1 MTETDGA
8 EQLNRFVADIDAS
21 NEIGRA
27 LKQAKNHNIPEDS
40 NATARATVATRG
52 YEHYNHLTPVDTPG
66 RHTSFN
72 PNDAADYRI
81 AEGWANEHIVARDK
95 RATSTL
101 RQHLGPMAL
110 SLKRKQ
116 LEELLGDEKVARII
130 GENANEDYAEWANFY
145 KVAARDNLLVQKAKA
160 GQLSKEERAHLINGI
175 VEDRAQFA
183 VEQLKKDNIK
193 DPLYHA
199 EISGLVAATAS
210 AEHESGEGLYEKSAE
225 ILAKKS
231 SDALRDY
238 EGGKGKN
245 LNTYVTSALNKLA
258 QTDEGFENARRIMYG
273 AAKIEA
279 ND

>member
-1 MTETDGA
+1 
-8 EQLNRFVADIDAS
+8 
-21 NEIGRA
+21 
-27 LKQAKNHNIPEDS
+27 
-40 NATARATVATRG
+40 
-52 YEHYNHLTPVDTPG
+52 
-66 RHTSFN
+66 
-72 PNDAADYRI
+72 
-81 AEGWANEHIVARDK
+81 
-95 RATSTL
+95 
-101 RQHLGPMAL
+101 MAL

-238 EGGKGKN
+238 EGGKRKE
-245 LNTYVTSALNKLA
+245 LKHLRNK
-258 QTDEGFENARRIMYG
+258 RIKQ
-273 AAKIEA
+273 ACT
-279 ND
+279 N